1 MNDKIICLA
10 LLVGAMAE
18 PCLAQSA
25 PTLTFSTGID
35 YSRGDF
41 DADAKTS
48 VLYVP
53 FVTQLAW
60 GGWSFGATIPYIRI
74 EGPGAVVGGGD
85 TGVVVTCGPRR
96 QRLGLC
102 PQAEPAPA
110 QTTVTTAGGLG
121 DLGFSAGYLLPEAWT
136 GTWLVELQGRLKAP
150 TASTRNGLGTGK
162 VDYGF
167 GVDIARGRG
176 TVRPFVNLGY
186 RVLGDFTFD
195 NAATGETQDVDFRNG
210 PAVSAGTSVVLGDNT
225 LLFSYDY
232 ARKTVDTASDS
243 HSLYGS
249 WTYHVGPHLDLTGYG
264 TAGLSRSAPDFAV
277 GLQISVPVDLR

>member
-1 MNDKIICLA
+1 MNKMIVSLA
-10 LLVGAMAE
+10 LLAGVLAE

-25 PTLTFSTGID
+25 PKLTFSTGVD

-48 VLYVP
+48 VLYAP
-53 FVTQLAW
+53 FTTQLAW
-60 GGWSFGATIPYIRI
+60 GDWSFGATIPYIRI

-85 TGVVVTCGPRR
+85 TGVVVTCGQRR

-102 PQAEPAPA
+102 PQAEPSAPQA
-110 QTTVTTAGGLG
+110 AVTTAGGLG
-121 DLGFSAGYLLPEAWT
+121 DLSFSAGYLLPEAWT

-162 VDYGF
+162 VDYGI
-167 GVDIARGRG
+167 GVDIARGHG
-176 TVRPFVNLGY
+176 TVRPFINLGY
-186 RVLGDFTFD
+186 RVLGDFTYV
-195 NAATGETQDVDFRNG
+195 NPATGEAQDVDFSNG
-210 PAVSAGTSVVLGDNT
+210 PTVSAGTSVVLGDNT

-243 HSLYGS
+243 HSLYGG

-264 TAGLSRSAPDFAV
+264 AAGLSRSAPDFAV
-277 GLQISVPVDLR
+277 GLQISVPVGL